1 MDPKY
6 NIFVFDTVV
15 PMTISKGV
23 IYITPYGEDY
33 VNIFRSIQQYE
44 ENTGD
49 IEESEDVKNVFVDRG
64 IYTSAVDF
72 RVNNPTLPRE
82 SLFIKSDLSIVKIL
96 KSIKDNRIVNG
107 HDIFSAKSTLGY
119 SDEQVDDIEK
129 HVKIFFY
136 IMLQFMN
143 AGYHKGK
150 NLRKVPDWCLCF
162 SEPIMKYF
170 IHYFEIPTEA
180 PDIGIVD
187 QFLTTPQ
194 FREMITIQMMKFMA
208 NYVINNEIIEPNK
221 VESWYDIKL
230 WLSIKNEF

>member
-136 IMLQFMN
+136 VIFQYL
-143 AGYHKGK
+143 
-150 NLRKVPDWCLCF
+150 
-162 SEPIMKYF
+162 IYF
-170 IHYFEIPTEA
+170 
-180 PDIGIVD
+180 
-187 QFLTTPQ
+187 
-194 FREMITIQMMKFMA
+194 
-208 NYVINNEIIEPNK
+208 
-221 VESWYDIKL
+221 
-230 WLSIKNEF
+230 